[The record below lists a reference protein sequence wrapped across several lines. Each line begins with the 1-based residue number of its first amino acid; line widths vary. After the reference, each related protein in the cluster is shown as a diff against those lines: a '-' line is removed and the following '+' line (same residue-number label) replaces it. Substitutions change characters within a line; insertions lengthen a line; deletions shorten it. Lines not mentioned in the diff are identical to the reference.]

1 MADSS
6 LKAHTR
12 SVLSQRACVALK
24 ENGANMVSNTP
35 KPRTYAD
42 TIHGR
47 PTLKDVDCFRK
58 GSARELYDRSLYE
71 RTFMSKLNENSCYHS
86 NLNNK

>member
-1 MADSS
+1 MAASS

-24 ENGANMVSNTP
+24 ENGPNMVSNTP
-35 KPRTYAD
+35 KPHTYAD

-47 PTLKDVDCFRK
+47 PTLKDVERK

-71 RTFMSKLNENSCYHS
+71 RTFMSKLNESS
-86 NLNNK
+86 SITLT